1 MLPVSTFVKP
11 TFEYGGTLP
20 CERSVGVSQTGT
32 RVAKDALFDG
42 FAAVAKA
49 LASGRRAEII
59 ELLAQGERTVE
70 QTADAIDQ
78 TVANT
83 SHHLRTLARA
93 GLVSTRRTGTY
104 VHYRLASDRV
114 YDLWAALRDVA
125 AAHLDGLDTL
135 ARAYLGDRD
144 QLEAITRDELRR
156 RLDRG
161 EVTVID
167 VRPRAEYDAGH
178 IPGARSVPL
187 DELDAALDDL
197 DGLDSD
203 RAIVAYC
210 RGPYCVYAD
219 QAVATLRRRGLDAA
233 RLEDGLPEWAHA
245 GGAVTPTPPGR
256 W

>member
-1 MLPVSTFVKP
+1 
-11 TFEYGGTLP
+11 
-20 CERSVGVSQTGT
+20 VSQTGT

-125 AAHLDGLDTL
+125 AAHLDGLD
-135 ARAYLGDRD
+135 
-144 QLEAITRDELRR
+144 ELRR

-219 QAVATLRRRGLDAA
+219 QAVATLRRRGLDAH

-245 GGAVTPTPPGR
+245 GGAVTPTPPER
-256 W
+256 R

>member
-1 MLPVSTFVKP
+1 
-11 TFEYGGTLP
+11 
-20 CERSVGVSQTGT
+20 VSQTGA

-70 QTADAIDQ
+70 QIADAIDQ

-93 GLVSTRRTGTY
+93 GLVTTRRTGTY
-104 VHYRLASDRV
+104 IHYRLASDRV

-125 AAHLDGLDTL
+125 AAHLDGLDAL
-135 ARAYLGDRD
+135 ARAYHGDRE

-161 EVTVID
+161 EATVID
-167 VRPRAEYDAGH
+167 VRPRPEYDAGH

-187 DELDAALDDL
+187 DELDAS
-197 DGLDSD
+197 LDSLPDD

-219 QAVATLRRRGLDAA
+219 QAVVTLRRRGLDAA
-233 RLEDGLPEWAHA
+233 RLEDGFPEWAHA
-245 GGAVTPTPPGR
+245 GGAVTPTPPEHR
-256 W
+256 

>member
-1 MLPVSTFVKP
+1 
-11 TFEYGGTLP
+11 
-20 CERSVGVSQTGT
+20 VGQTGT
-32 RVAKDALFDG
+32 RLAKDALFDG

-49 LASGRRAEII
+49 FASGRRTEIV
-59 ELLAQGERTVE
+59 ELLAQGEHTVE
-70 QTADAIDQ
+70 QIADAVDQ

-93 GLVSTRRTGTY
+93 GLVRTRRVGTY

-125 AAHLDGLDTL
+125 TAHLDGLDAL
-135 ARAYLGDRD
+135 ARAYVGDRD
-144 QLEAITRDELRR
+144 QLEAITRDELRG

-178 IPGARSVPL
+178 IPGSRSVPL
-187 DELDAALDDL
+187 DELDAALDRL
-197 DGLDSD
+197 PDGHT
-203 RAIVAYC
+203 IVAYC

-219 QAVATLRRRGLDAA
+219 QAVAALRHRGIDAR
-233 RLEDGLPEWAHA
+233 RLEDGFPEWVHA
-245 GGAVTPTPPGR
+245 GGAVNQTLP
-256 W
+256 